1 MGMMN
6 DRMMLK
12 CGHHPVCLDGVH
24 PACEFI
30 HHQEDD
36 TKEEEDDKFSK
47 RWYLVVIA
55 LLYIGNTLTFT
66 TKALCFLPF
75 LLIMSGRSDN
85 LFLSEH
91 YTSGSEASS
100 ARPDA

>member
-1 MGMMN
+1 MRMAS

-30 HHQEDD
+30 HHQDD
-36 TKEEEDDKFSK
+36 NTEEEEEDDKFSK

-55 LLYIGNTLTFT
+55 LLYIGKTHL
-66 TKALCFLPF
+66 KAIVF
-75 LLIMSGRSDN
+75 SSDN
-85 LFLSEH
+85 VW
-91 YTSGSEASS
+91 
-100 ARPDA
+100 

>member
-1 MGMMN
+1 MNWTWKSEMRMPN

-30 HHQEDD
+30 HHQEDN
-36 TKEEEDDKFSK
+36 TEEEEEDDKFSK

-55 LLYIGNTLTFT
+55 LLYIG
-66 TKALCFLPF
+66 
-75 LLIMSGRSDN
+75 R
-85 LFLSEH
+85 
-91 YTSGSEASS
+91 YTSKQVFYSNNVWKVW
-100 ARPDA
+100 